1 MYTKLLAI
9 MGILI
14 VLICVAM
21 VKEWKKMIL
30 LLGIGI
36 LGVSCF
42 AIYNLT
48 QSVPKVLAVI
58 LIISTLEGSILGI
71 YTYFQ
76 KKEKR

>member
-1 MYTKLLAI
+1 MYARVLAI
-9 MGILI
+9 LGLLIILI
-14 VLICVAM
+14 CIAM
-21 VKEWKKMIL
+21 VKEWKKTIL

-48 QSVPKVLAVI
+48 QSVPKVIAVI
-58 LIISTLEGSILGI
+58 LIISALEGSILGI